1 MKFTDINYY
10 NYLQVSEQAEQEVI
24 EAAYKRLARKYHP
37 DNNSSSEA
45 EEKMK
50 LITAAYSVLSDKKL
64 RKIYDEWLLYAK
76 MCKNHD
82 KNSEKNASN
91 QGQNTSI
98 NMDVLFDSARI
109 RYKQW
114 KQCQENEFQKEREN
128 SKKIKRKKRRNIFIL
143 VIIIGLA
150 LGYIKNS
157 GIDKNIRQSASKIWN
172 GVTSKDLSSKEQDT
186 ETSGG
191 QNTEVTTAESRQQYK
206 VTTGGT
212 RLNIRK
218 EPRADAEIVQ
228 KLEDGT
234 VCEASGNKSEDGSW
248 IEVIIPESDQTGWA
262 SAQYLT
268 EIPVEQSINVGGREI
283 TTSDIQRMQDF
294 MSSSLPDAEFTEE
307 EIAEM
312 FQN

>member
-1 MKFTDINYY
+1 M
-10 NYLQVSEQAEQEVI
+10 
-24 EAAYKRLARKYHP
+24 P
-37 DNNSSSEA
+37 
-45 EEKMK
+45 
-50 LITAAYSVLSDKKL
+50 
-64 RKIYDEWLLYAK
+64 
-76 MCKNHD
+76 
-82 KNSEKNASN
+82 
-91 QGQNTSI
+91 
-98 NMDVLFDSARI
+98 
-109 RYKQW
+109 
-114 KQCQENEFQKEREN
+114 
-128 SKKIKRKKRRNIFIL
+128 
-143 VIIIGLA
+143 
-150 LGYIKNS
+150 YIKYS

-248 IEVIIPESDQTGWA
+248 IEVVIPESDQTGWA

-294 MSSSLPDAEFTEE
+294 MSSSLPDAEFTDE
-307 EIAEM
+307 EIEEM

>member
-150 LGYIKNS
+150 LGYIKYS

-186 ETSGG
+186 AVACLRP
-191 QNTEVTTAESRQQYK
+191 QH
-206 VTTGGT
+206 
-212 RLNIRK
+212 
-218 EPRADAEIVQ
+218 
-228 KLEDGT
+228 
-234 VCEASGNKSEDGSW
+234 
-248 IEVIIPESDQTGWA
+248 
-262 SAQYLT
+262 
-268 EIPVEQSINVGGREI
+268 
-283 TTSDIQRMQDF
+283 
-294 MSSSLPDAEFTEE
+294 
-307 EIAEM
+307 
-312 FQN
+312 

>member
-1 MKFTDINYY
+1 
-10 NYLQVSEQAEQEVI
+10 
-24 EAAYKRLARKYHP
+24 
-37 DNNSSSEA
+37 
-45 EEKMK
+45 MK

-150 LGYIKNS
+150 LGYIKYS

-294 MSSSLPDAEFTEE
+294 MSSSLPDAEFTDE
-307 EIAEM
+307 EIEEM

>member
-150 LGYIKNS
+150 LGYIKYS

-172 GVTSKDLSSKEQDT
+172 GVT
-186 ETSGG
+186 
-191 QNTEVTTAESRQQYK
+191 
-206 VTTGGT
+206 
-212 RLNIRK
+212 
-218 EPRADAEIVQ
+218 
-228 KLEDGT
+228 
-234 VCEASGNKSEDGSW
+234 
-248 IEVIIPESDQTGWA
+248 
-262 SAQYLT
+262 
-268 EIPVEQSINVGGREI
+268 
-283 TTSDIQRMQDF
+283 
-294 MSSSLPDAEFTEE
+294 
-307 EIAEM
+307 
-312 FQN
+312 